1 MVSWRGWTG
10 GLLLGAASVL
20 MAACGGGGGTAEGA
34 AAANGGGSSNGFSV
48 SYDVSSLV
56 RSYPQ
61 GSPISTVVRAT
72 AHGTAPGT
80 VYAGATTPSG
90 QPDPN
95 IDHVD
100 VLLQGS
106 TGATVTVVPKASLAA
121 GTYSGTIV
129 LLVCTDNI
137 CSKHYS
143 GSPFNLGY
151 TLNVLNRLQVATGT
165 GALGVKNP
173 LVLGSPAG
181 NLAGTAANSVVNVT
195 PAGGASGY
203 TATADNLQLW
213 LSVTDVTGNSF
224 KVTAAPMP
232 SGQYSGTVTVQSGS
246 DFVVVPVSWLVM
258 APEGGSN
265 RYLATSAAS
274 LTLTAAE
281 GAKSAPQA
289 LGLVRPSWNPDV
301 STNIAYPGRFGWLA
315 LRTLT
320 NGDLEASADAAG
332 LAAGVYSA
340 TITLSGA
347 YPSTPVAL
355 PVSLTV
361 GAGLA
366 TPAAQSLVMGGDT
379 TAAQLTGTLPVVSIG
394 PTALN
399 WTATS
404 NVPWLRLTRTAGS
417 LGTPVA
423 YQVDTAAALAL
434 PAFADHTATVTISA
448 QIPAAA
454 PGAAPL
460 TPVTTTISLRNELAE
475 VHHVGP
481 GLVVAGQPA
490 EVFVRGRGFDRLAD
504 PAARLSISGINPTAV
519 TRISATALKLQLPA
533 VAAGDHQVSLSNALE
548 ASTGSATLHAVAA
561 QAHSAAALVTGGTP
575 YAVLHD
581 AQRRQVLVANT
592 GLGLLLRWRE
602 RSGAWAADSLAVPD
616 LADIG
621 FSPDGASLIATAR
634 SGRLHLIDPDSL
646 AIRSSHTAP
655 GPFYPAPTTG
665 HGLAVTND
673 GKVWL
678 AVGTGQNQMVGFDLH
693 SQQFSLQQPV
703 GLPALFD
710 GGPWFEVSRNGDRK
724 ITVSSTSAAAGNGLF
739 YDDASAGVWRLNPA
753 GLGFFYYSYNGL
765 DDSGNRF
772 LRLGT
777 VYDRSFKRIGQVAL
791 PDAGWTDN
799 AGVLSPDGQRL
810 YVYAQ
815 GPDWFSPTASTLP
828 RIHVFDTSGA
838 AGTATLL
845 PLLGSWTLPDSPTC
859 HQATVADDCQRPAM
873 NIAADGRTLLVA
885 GGAKLLVV
893 PVPAVLPGAQAARA
907 SKTMRLWMR

>member
-1 MVSWRGWTG
+1 MVSWRGWAG
-10 GLLLGAASVL
+10 GSLLGAACVL
-20 MAACGGGGGTAEGA
+20 MAACGGGGGTPEGA
-34 AAANGGGSSNGFSV
+34 AAANGGSSSGFSV
-48 SYDVSSLV
+48 SFDRSSVAL
-56 RSYPQ
+56 SYPQ
-61 GSPISTVVRAT
+61 GSPMTTVVVAT
-72 AHGTAPGT
+72 AHGTAPGK

-121 GTYSGTIV
+121 GNYSGTIV
-129 LLVCTDNI
+129 LLVCTDDI

-151 TLNVLNRLQVATGT
+151 ALTVKNRLQVVTATG
-165 GALGVKNP
+165 APSFNNP
-173 LVLGSPAG
+173 LVLGSPTG
-181 NLAGTAANSVVNVT
+181 NMAGTAASSVVTVT

-213 LSVTDVTGNSF
+213 LRVTDVTGNSF

-246 DFVVVPVSWLVM
+246 DFVVVPVSWRVM
-258 APEGGSN
+258 APEGGSD
-265 RYLATSAAS
+265 RYLATSAAG

-301 STNIAYPGRFGWLA
+301 STNIGYPGRFGWLA
-315 LRTLT
+315 LRALA

-366 TPAAQSLVMGGDT
+366 TPAAQRMVMGGDT
-379 TAAQLTGTLPVVSIG
+379 TAAQLTGTLPVVSNG

-404 NVPWLRLTRTAGS
+404 NAPWLRLTRAAGG
-417 LGTPVA
+417 LGTPLA
-423 YQVDTAAALAL
+423 YEVDTTAAQAL

-448 QIPAAA
+448 QIPNAA

-460 TPVTTTISLRNELAE
+460 TPVTTSISLRNELAE

-490 EVFVRGRGFDRLAD
+490 EVFVRGRGFDRLDD
-504 PAARLSISGINPTAV
+504 PAARLSISGINPSAV

-533 VAAGDHQVSLSNALE
+533 VAAGDHQVSLSNALGV
-548 ASTGSATLHAVAA
+548 STSSATLHAVAA
-561 QAHSAAALVTGGTP
+561 QAHSAATLVTGGAP

-581 AQRRQVLVANT
+581 GLRRQVFVANQT
-592 GLGLLLRWRE
+592 LSTVQRWRE
-602 RSGAWAADSLAVPD
+602 QAGRWTADSLAFAN

-621 FSPDGASLIATAR
+621 LSPDGAWLVATER
-634 SGRLHLIDPDSL
+634 SGRLHLIDPVSL
-646 AIRSSHTAP
+646 TITASYSAS

-673 GKVWL
+673 GTVWL
-678 AVGTGQNQMVGFDLH
+678 AVGTGQNQMVGFDLR
-693 SQQFSLQQPV
+693 SRLFSLQQPA
-703 GLPALFD
+703 GLPALFE
-710 GGPWFEVSRNGDRK
+710 GGPWFEVSRNGERK
-724 ITVSSTSAAAGNGLF
+724 ITVPSASSDVASGLL
-739 YDDASAGVWRLNPA
+739 YDDASAGMWRLNPA
-753 GLGFFYYSYNGL
+753 GLGYFYYSYNGL
-765 DDSGNRF
+765 DDSGSRF

-777 VYDRSFKRIGQVAL
+777 VYDSSFKRIGQVAL

-815 GPDWFSPTASTLP
+815 GPDWFSPGASTLP
-828 RIHVFDTSGA
+828 RIYVFDTSGA
-838 AGTATLL
+838 AGAATLL
-845 PLLGSWTLPDSPTC
+845 PLLGSWTLQDSPTC
-859 HQATVADDCQRPAM
+859 HQATGADDCQRPAM
-873 NIAADGRTLLVA
+873 NISADGRTLLVA
-885 GGAKLLVV
+885 GSVKLLVV
-893 PVPAVLPGAQAARA
+893 PVPAVLPNAQAARA
-907 SKTMRLWMR
+907 GKNMRLWMR